1 MMTPQKRRA
10 AGGGAGSPTRYS
22 ILSDPRLSQLFA
34 LSSQLEALAQSID
47 VQPPN
52 SKPELPPKPIPQTFV
67 NNNNGIQSPSN
78 SASPPPPIPPK
89 FQNGG
94 ERSLEEKT
102 SVKYTRLEEDQVENN
117 AVVLGKV
124 LLLLLVN
131 CHKCYKACRHIL

>member
-1 MMTPQKRRA
+1 MMTPQKRR
-10 AGGGAGSPTRYS
+10 GGGSPTRYS

-47 VQPPN
+47 VQPN
-52 SKPELPPKPIPQTFV
+52 SKPELPPKPQTFV

-78 SASPPPPIPPK
+78 SASPPPIPPK

-94 ERSLEEKT
+94 ERSSVEAQKT

-124 LLLLLVN
+124 LRL
-131 CHKCYKACRHIL
+131 H

>member
-1 MMTPQKRRA
+1 MMTPQKRR
-10 AGGGAGSPTRYS
+10 GGGSPTRYS

-52 SKPELPPKPIPQTFV
+52 AKPELPPKPQTFV
-67 NNNNGIQSPSN
+67 NNNNGSIQSPSN

-94 ERSLEEKT
+94 AERSLEQKT
-102 SVKYTRLEEDQVENN
+102 SVKYTRLEEVDQVENN
-117 AVVLGKV
+117 ALLGKK
-124 LLLLLVN
+124 LLGRKSRLF
-131 CHKCYKACRHIL
+131 